1 MEKSR
6 VTMKQITAGIAGVIV
21 LTVIDQLTKL
31 WAIAEL
37 KGQPSIIWIKG
48 IFELQYL
55 ENRGAAFGLMQNQQ
69 WLFLICVAVVLGAA
83 GKRAVSAFAA
93 DCRIYQR
100 RCNRKCD

>member
-69 WLFLICVAVVLGAA
+69 WLFLICVAVVLELPLTFITVCREA
-83 GKRAVSAFAA
+83 GGI
-93 DCRIYQR
+93 CL
-100 RCNRKCD
+100 CG